1 MARGRVRV
9 KVWVNLVRVRV
20 NLVRARVRARVNPN
34 PSPNP
39 SQVATSGEAAT
50 FVLYARDARGVPV
63 GFGGEKFEV
72 AMQPDPDPDPAGLDE
87 GAGRVHF
94 LVCKAAHDWVHLLG
108 GGWMGPLPGL

>member
-1 MARGRVRV
+1 MVLELELRV
-9 KVWVNLVRVRV
+9 LVRDEDVLRGPR
-20 NLVRARVRARVNPN
+20 LVRARVRARVNPN

-72 AMQPDPDPDPAGLDE
+72 AMQRDPDPDPALTLGL
-87 GAGRVHF
+87 GPGRI
-94 LVCKAAHDWVHLLG
+94 LTLAR
-108 GGWMGPLPGL
+108 